1 MENRKLNL
9 KVGQEVFIRIG
20 NLRYLDIKE
29 RSLGNISEWTYK
41 GTISKVG
48 RKYITLSN
56 NIKFSIEDDYR
67 EYESDRGLR
76 YDKLFLSLD
85 DIKEDF
91 ILEQKEEYI
100 KKCIETYGRLDLSK
114 NKIETIY
121 DILKENK

>member
-29 RSLGNISEWTYK
+29 RSLDNINDWTYK
-41 GTISKVG
+41 ETISKVG

-121 DILKENK
+121 DILKEDK

>member
-91 ILEQKEEYI
+91 ILEQKENYI
-100 KKCIETYGRLDLSK
+100 KKCIETYGRLDLTK
-114 NKIETIY
+114 YQIESIY
-121 DILKENK
+121 NILKENK